1 MHRPAVLQAAH
12 DAMFTDIQDL
22 DDMFG
27 NPRFLIAKR

>member
-1 MHRPAVLQAAH
+1 MHRAPALQAAQK
-12 DAMFTDIQDL
+12 AMFNDVRDL